1 MKIIILKEKLK
12 KALSLVEKITGKNLT
27 LPILNNVLIKSE
39 EGFLKLS
46 TTDLELGINYWV
58 PAKVEAQGEAT
69 IPVRIFSNLISFL
82 NDDKIDLELKENN
95 LNIKTNNHKSEIKGL
110 DAKDFPII
118 PEVGSENSVNV
129 NTKDITQGLLQVID
143 FASVTQV
150 RPELSGVYF
159 SFQGNELK
167 VVTTDSFRLAEKT
180 ILLDQKIEPQ
190 TFILPRNAGR
200 EIINLFSE
208 NNDDIKFCFSPNQI
222 MVQGYFQDTEKPS
235 AQLVS
240 RLIEGEYPDYKAVI
254 PKEFKTQ
261 VIISRDELLSQ
272 IKSASLFSG
281 RTNEIKLNVK
291 KDKMEIISQNVDL
304 GDTKSSIS
312 VVVKGEETSVNFNHK
327 FLIDGLSQIKSSEV
341 IFEFNGQEGPGLLKS
356 SEDNSYV
363 YVIMPIKAD

>member
-1 MKIIILKEKLK
+1 MNITILKEKLK
-12 KALSLVEKITGKNLT
+12 KGLSLVEKITGKNLT

-58 PAKVEAQGEAT
+58 PAKVETQGEAT

-82 NDDKIDLELKENN
+82 NDDKIELELKENN
-95 LNIKTNNHKSEIKGL
+95 LNIKTDNHKSEIKGL

-118 PEVGSENSVNV
+118 PEVGLEKSTDINA
-129 NTKDITQGLLQVID
+129 KDITQGLLQVID
-143 FASVTQV
+143 FAAVTQV

-159 SFQGNELK
+159 SFIGNELK
-167 VVTTDSFRLAEKT
+167 VVTTDSFRLSEKT
-180 ILLDQKIEPQ
+180 ILLDQKIEEQ
-190 TFILPRNAGR
+190 SFILPRNAAR

-208 NNDDIKFCFSPNQI
+208 DSSIKFCFSPNQI
-222 MVQGYFQDTEKPS
+222 MVQSCFQDTAKPS

-261 VIISRDELLSQ
+261 VILSRDALLSQ

-281 RTNEIKLNVK
+281 RTNEIKVNIK
-291 KDKMEIISQNVDL
+291 KDKLEIISQNVDL
-304 GDTKSSIS
+304 GDTKSSIP
-312 VVVKGEETSVNFNHK
+312 VATKGEEISVNFNHK
-327 FLIDGLSQIKSSEV
+327 FLIEGLNQIKSNEV
-341 IFEFNGQEGPGLLKS
+341 IIELNGQEGPGLIKS
-356 SEDNSYV
+356 KDDNSYV

>member
-1 MKIIILKEKLK
+1 MKITILKEKLK
-12 KALSLVEKITGKNLT
+12 KGLSLVEKITGKNLT

-39 EGFLKLS
+39 DGFLKLS

-58 PAKVEAQGEAT
+58 PAKVDTQGEAT
-69 IPVRIFSNLISFL
+69 IPVKIFSNLISFL
-82 NDDKIDLELKENN
+82 SDEKIDLELKANN
-95 LNIKTNNHKSEIKGL
+95 LNIKTDNHKSEIKGL

-118 PEVGSENSVNV
+118 PEVGLEKSIDV
-129 NTKDITQGLLQVID
+129 NTKEIIQGLLQVID
-143 FASVTQV
+143 FSAFTQV

-167 VVTTDSFRLAEKT
+167 IVTTDSFRLAEKT
-180 ILLDQKIEPQ
+180 ILLDQKVEDIN
-190 TFILPRNAGR
+190 FILPRNAGR

-208 NNDDIKFCFSPNQI
+208 NEIIKFCFSPNQI
-222 MVQGYFQDTEKPS
+222 MTQSNFNDTKKVS

-261 VIISRDELLSQ
+261 VILSRDELLSQ

-281 RTNEIKLNVK
+281 RTNEIKLNIK
-291 KDKMEIISQNVDL
+291 KDKIEIIAQNVDL
-304 GDTKSSIS
+304 GETKSNIL
-312 VVVKGEETSVNFNHK
+312 VTVKGEETSVNFNHK
-327 FLIDGLSQIKSSEV
+327 FLIEGLNQIKSNEV
-341 IFEFNGQEGPGLLKS
+341 VLELNGQEGPGLLKAKD
-356 SEDNSYV
+356 DNSYV